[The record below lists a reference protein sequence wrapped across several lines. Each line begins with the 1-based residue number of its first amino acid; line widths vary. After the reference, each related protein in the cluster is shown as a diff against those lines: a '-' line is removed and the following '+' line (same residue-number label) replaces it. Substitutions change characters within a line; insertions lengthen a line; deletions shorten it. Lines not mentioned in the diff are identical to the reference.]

1 MNRNV
6 SGTLSEYDMLSVR
19 DGCFQVLVGN
29 PISPMQAIVQIM
41 SEEVWIGHVLRGA
54 PRSDFPGRVMAQPQ
68 IIMLQRGFVLMG
80 GQHLVISL

>member
-6 SGTLSEYDMLSVR
+6 SGTLSKYDMLSVR

-29 PISPMQAIVQIM
+29 PISPMQAIVQSM
-41 SEEVWIGHVLRGA
+41 SEVWIGHVLRGA

-68 IIMLQRGFVLMG
+68 IIMLQSGLVLMG

>member
-6 SGTLSEYDMLSVR
+6 SGTLSKYDMLSVR

-29 PISPMQAIVQIM
+29 PISPMQAIVQSM

-68 IIMLQRGFVLMG
+68 IIMLQSGLVLMG